1 MVSMETQ
8 RTRKRLL
15 ILGATLSLLAF
26 IGVAAFFVFGPSV
39 EEDHLLVAY
48 ESEEDVQQ
56 ASQQGIDAVTVLGEY
71 PFEVAGVR
79 SVAVLLDNPNESWH
93 ALDLSYRFTLYREGE
108 EPRVREG
115 DTRVLAAS
123 KRLIIEEFEGVQFD
137 RVEFSVER
145 IDWAGAEHSVAPHL
159 RVRKAVFE
167 TMVGE
172 GGPLMRISGE
182 LLNES
187 SSDVGGIELGV
198 LLFDAQGGVRAA
210 ALAERPNLGVG
221 ESAPFEIISRQPTD
235 APISD
240 MSFIIASEA
249 VRR

>member
-1 MVSMETQ
+1 MEIQ

-15 ILGATLSLLAF
+15 ILGATLSLVAF
-26 IGVAAFFVFGPSV
+26 VVVGVFLLLGPKT

-56 ASQQGIDAVTVLGEY
+56 ASQQGIDAVSVLGEY
-71 PFEVAGVR
+71 LFEVAGTR
-79 SVAVLLDNPNESWH
+79 SAAVLLNNPNESWH

-115 DTRVLAAS
+115 DTRILAAS
-123 KRLIIEEFEGVQFD
+123 KRLIIEEFEGVRFD
-137 RVEFSVER
+137 RVEFSIER

-159 RVRKAVFE
+159 RVRKGVFE
-167 TMVGE
+167 TAVGKE
-172 GGPLMRISGE
+172 GPLMRVSGE
-182 LLNES
+182 LVNES
-187 SSDVGGIELGV
+187 SSGVGGIELGV
-198 LLFDAQGGVRAA
+198 LLFDAQGVVRAA
-210 ALAERPNLGVG
+210 VLAERPNLGVG
-221 ESAPFEIISRQPTD
+221 ESAPFEITSRQPTD
-235 APISD
+235 ASLSD